1 ARTQIRGLGL
11 RPIRHCARGPSRHL
25 SPFLVH
31 SQVSS
36 STAANQS
43 GREWEWLGGCN
54 KNLKAMRDRRKHL
67 QTGAEGFEANMSA
80 LTALMEDSASVTVV
94 LVFAT
99 LLFLVLLFKPSS
111 KGNKYKFPPGPRPW
125 PIIGNINILNVQQP
139 HDTMCKLSE
148 QYGDVFTFHMGTRKY
163 VVITGYEAVKQAL
176 ITQAEEFGERGI
188 TPAIHLF
195 VKSKGLVFGVGE
207 SWKTMRR
214 FTLTTLRDFGMG
226 RSTIEDRIVEEAQRL
241 LDIFQQHQG
250 KPFDPT
256 VNINSAV
263 SNIICHLVFGHRFEY
278 DDPVFLQLQRRVN
291 EVIQLIASPELL
303 VYNLFPKLGAMLADV
318 NKIKENLEKNRSYF
332 GSVCHQH
339 KAELN
344 NNDLR
349 SFLDSFLARQKE
361 EQPVAPDQRGHD
373 LQRLP
378 PPQGRRACVGETL
391 AKMELFLFFTALLQR
406 FRFHPPQGI
415 RSEDLGL
422 SSLPGLTNLPRPY
435 ELSLM
440 ADSASVTVVL
450 VFATLLFLVLL
461 FKPSSK
467 GNKYKF
473 PPGPRPWPIIG
484 NLNILNVQR
493 PDETMC
499 KLSKQYGD
507 VFTFHMGTKKY
518 VVITGY
524 EAVKQA
530 LITQAEEFGE
540 RGITPINQIVNN
552 GKGLAFGVGE
562 SWKTMR
568 RFTLTTLRD
577 FGMGRS
583 TIEDRIVEEAQ
594 RLLDIFQQ
602 HQGKPFDPTVNIYS
616 AVSNIICQLVFG
628 HRFKYNDPVFLQ
640 LQNRVIESTQLL
652 ASPEVLVYN
661 LYPKL
666 GTVLGDFQKLHKNIT
681 ENQKYFRDIYAVVH
695 EIQRFGNVVPSNL
708 LRQTKHDTTFRD
720 YHLPKGT
727 PVIPLLTSVLFDK
740 TQWETPVCVGETLAK
755 MELFLFFTA
764 LLQKFCF
771 EPPEGIRAEDLDL
784 TPALT
789 FTRSPKPYE
798 LCAVVR
804 AILERDLGEVLAP
817 STLGN
822 LAPSEAGSTAPP
834 WVFFHSQIH
843 FSSILL

>member
-1 ARTQIRGLGL
+1 
-11 RPIRHCARGPSRHL
+11 
-25 SPFLVH
+25 
-31 SQVSS
+31 
-36 STAANQS
+36 
-43 GREWEWLGGCN
+43 
-54 KNLKAMRDRRKHL
+54 
-67 QTGAEGFEANMSA
+67 MSA
-80 LTALMEDSASVTVV
+80 
-94 LVFAT
+94 
-99 LLFLVLLFKPSS
+99 
-111 KGNKYKFPPGPRPW
+111 
-125 PIIGNINILNVQQP
+125 
-139 HDTMCKLSE
+139 
-148 QYGDVFTFHMGTRKY
+148 
-163 VVITGYEAVKQAL
+163 
-176 ITQAEEFGERGI
+176 
-188 TPAIHLF
+188 
-195 VKSKGLVFGVGE
+195 
-207 SWKTMRR
+207 
-214 FTLTTLRDFGMG
+214 
-226 RSTIEDRIVEEAQRL
+226 
-241 LDIFQQHQG
+241 
-250 KPFDPT
+250 
-256 VNINSAV
+256 
-263 SNIICHLVFGHRFEY
+263 
-278 DDPVFLQLQRRVN
+278 
-291 EVIQLIASPELL
+291 
-303 VYNLFPKLGAMLADV
+303 
-318 NKIKENLEKNRSYF
+318 
-332 GSVCHQH
+332 
-339 KAELN
+339 
-344 NNDLR
+344 
-349 SFLDSFLARQKE
+349 
-361 EQPVAPDQRGHD
+361 
-373 LQRLP
+373 
-378 PPQGRRACVGETL
+378 
-391 AKMELFLFFTALLQR
+391 FTA
-406 FRFHPPQGI
+406 
-415 RSEDLGL
+415 
-422 SSLPGLTNLPRPY
+422 
-435 ELSLM
+435 LM

-681 ENQKYFRDIYAVVH
+681 ENQKYFRDICCHRKVELDNNDLRSFLDSFLARQKEEESRNANTYFDERNMVVTIGNLFAAGTETTSTTLRWGLLFMMKYPHIQEKVHAEIEREIGKDRPPRSEDRKSMPYTDAVVH

-740 TQWETPVCVGETLAK
+740 TQWETPYEFNPGHFLDAEGHFVKKDAFLPFSAGRRVCVGETLAK

-804 AILERDLGEVLAP
+804 
-817 STLGN
+817 
-822 LAPSEAGSTAPP
+822 
-834 WVFFHSQIH
+834 
-843 FSSILL
+843 